1 MKELN
6 TVQLEKVNGGFVG
19 LFEGVIPDSR
29 NNAYYENYQ
38 KDLEF
43 FLEQLKLIK

>member
-1 MKELN
+1 MNELN
-6 TVQLEKVNGGFVG
+6 TVQLGKVNGGFVG
-19 LFEGVIPDSR
+19 LFEGVIPDR
-29 NNAYYENYQ
+29 RDYRDGENYQ